1 MAKSVI
7 AMGSRAQE
15 ACSDI
20 VYYVIF
26 TEEKTTSN
34 HEKRNDMSSRK
45 EMARIM
51 MRNKIGMRHRARRE
65 RAVPSQPPPP
75 EPAAAPDVPK
85 HSVFNVPDSW
95 QPHTRPGAPPVLDDS
110 EVKVNSST
118 GVKKK
123 AKHKRRRNSLN
134 ICVSDEEAYL
144 IKQFASDQGMNLSQ
158 WARQVMF
165 HAMRKQIPDRT

>member
-1 MAKSVI
+1 MS
-7 AMGSRAQE
+7 SRAQE
-15 ACSDI
+15 ACCDI

-26 TEEKTTSN
+26 TEVKTACKL
-34 HEKRNDMSSRK
+34 EKRNDMSSRK

-51 MRNKIGMRHRARRE
+51 MRNRIGMRHRARRE
-65 RAVPSQPPPP
+65 RAEPQQPSTP
-75 EPAAAPDVPK
+75 EPASAPEVPK

-95 QPHTRPGAPPVLDDS
+95 KPHTRPGAPPVLNDD
-110 EVKVNSST
+110 EVKVKSSN
-118 GVKKK
+118 GAKKK

-158 WARQVMF
+158 WAREVMF